1 MAEEQKKSALK
12 LNFSDRESLERYTTE
27 TGKILPRKFTG
38 LTSKEQRHVKKAI
51 KQARNMLLMK

>member
-1 MAEEQKKSALK
+1 MAEEQKKSALS

>member
-1 MAEEQKKSALK
+1 MADEQKKLALNLK
-12 LNFSDRESLERYTTE
+12 FSDKESLERYTTE

-38 LTSKEQRHVKKAI
+38 LTSKEQRHIKKSI